1 MLDHVKAMTN
11 VEQATSPTSIR
22 LFGTN
27 GIRGVVG
34 KQVNVDLAY
43 RVGSSV
49 ATLFKD
55 HPVLLGRDGRVS
67 GRMIVEAVASGIL
80 AQGNDVIDHDI
91 ITTPALQYLVR
102 VSNGAAGIIVT
113 ASHNPPEYNGFK
125 VIDTDGVEIPR
136 EKEAVVEDMVQKNHW
151 TLSSQPGRR
160 IKQDRIGIYL
170 DAILRHLE
178 GFDPD
183 LFKRLTVIVDVGNGV
198 SSLTTPILLGRL
210 GCRVV
215 VINGNIDGN
224 FPGRQSEPRPENL
237 NTLSKAVLQE
247 NADLGIA
254 HDGDGDRA
262 IFVDETGAIHWG
274 DRSFALVEDMILAE
288 KPGSKIVTP
297 LNSSM
302 AVKEIADKRKGHVI
316 LTKVGSIYVSRTM
329 LKENAILGG
338 EENGGIFY
346 APHHSVRDGTMAAAL
361 VLRAIVKNGQ
371 SLSKIMSKLPS
382 YHMSK
387 EKVLCGN
394 SGECER
400 AMRRL
405 SEKIKDKVSSTMD
418 GIKVEVDGR
427 GWVLIRPSGTEPLI
441 RIYAEGKTESDV
453 KAIIGKYRPLV
464 VESLNA

>member
-1 MLDHVKAMTN
+1 MAK
-11 VEQATSPTSIR
+11 VEQATSPPTSR

-34 KQVNVDLAY
+34 EEINIDLAY

-49 ATLFKD
+49 ATLFTG
-55 HPVLLGRDGRVS
+55 HPILVGRDGRVS
-67 GRMIVEAVASGIL
+67 GRMIIEAVASGIL
-80 AQGNDVIDHDI
+80 AQGNDVQDHDL

-102 VSNGAAGIIVT
+102 ISDGGAGVIVT

-136 EKEAVVEDMVQKNHW
+136 DKEALVEDMVQRNHW

-160 IKQDRIGIYL
+160 MKQERIGIYL
-170 DAILRHLE
+170 DTVSKHLE
-178 GFDPD
+178 GLGPE
-183 LFKRLTVIVDVGNGV
+183 LFKRLTVVVDVGNGV
-198 SSLTTPILLGRL
+198 SALTTPVLLRRL

-224 FPGRQSEPRPENL
+224 FPGRPPEPRPENL
-237 NTLSKAVLQE
+237 VALSRAVLHE
-247 NADLGIA
+247 HADLGIA

-262 IFVDETGAIHWG
+262 IFVDETGTVHWG
-274 DRSFALVEDMILAE
+274 DRSFALVEDMILSE

-302 AVKEIADKRKGHVI
+302 AVKEIADKRNGHLI

-361 VLRAIVKNGQ
+361 ILRAIVKNDQ
-371 SLSKIMSKLPS
+371 LLSKIMSKLPS

-387 EKVLCGN
+387 EKVLCRN
-394 SGECER
+394 SRECER
-400 AMRRL
+400 AMRQL
-405 SEKIKDKVSSTMD
+405 SEKLKNEVSSTMD

-453 KAIIGKYRPLV
+453 KAIISKYKPLV
-464 VESLNA
+464 VDSLSS

>member
-1 MLDHVKAMTN
+1 MTK
-11 VEQATSPTSIR
+11 VEQAAFPTTSR

-34 KQVNVDLAY
+34 EEINIDLAY
-43 RVGSSV
+43 QVGSSI
-49 ATLFKD
+49 ATLFKG
-55 HPVLLGRDGRVS
+55 HPILLGRDGRVS
-67 GRMIVEAVASGIL
+67 GRMIIEAAASGIL
-80 AQGNDVIDHDI
+80 AQGNDVLDHDI

-102 VSNGAAGIIVT
+102 ISNGAAGIIVT

-160 IKQDRIGIYL
+160 IKQDRIDIYL
-170 DAILRHLE
+170 DAISRHLE
-178 GFDPD
+178 GLDPD
-183 LFKRLTVIVDVGNGV
+183 LFKRLTVVVDVGNGLAY
-198 SSLTTPILLGRL
+198 LTQPVLLQRL
-210 GCRVV
+210 GWRVV
-215 VINGNIDGN
+215 VINGNIDGT

-274 DRSFALVEDMILAE
+274 DRSFALVEDMILSE

-302 AVKEIADKRKGHVI
+302 AIKEIADKRNGHLI

-329 LKENAILGG
+329 LRENAILGG

-346 APHHSVRDGTMAAAL
+346 APHHPVRDGTMAAAL
-361 VLRAIVKNGQ
+361 ILKAMLTNGQ
-371 SLSKIMSKLPS
+371 SLSKIMSRLPS

-387 EKVLCGN
+387 EKVPCKN

-400 AMRRL
+400 AMRQL
-405 SEKIKDKVSSTMD
+405 SEKIKEKVSSTMA
-418 GIKVEVDGR
+418 GVKVEVDGR
-427 GWVLIRPSGTEPLI
+427 G
-441 RIYAEGKTESDV
+441 
-453 KAIIGKYRPLV
+453 
-464 VESLNA
+464 

>member
-1 MLDHVKAMTN
+1 MTK
-11 VEQATSPTSIR
+11 VEQATSPTISR

-34 KQVNVDLAY
+34 EEINIDLAY
-43 RVGSSV
+43 QVGSSI
-49 ATLFKD
+49 ATLFKG
-55 HPVLLGRDGRVS
+55 HPILLGRDGRVS
-67 GRMIVEAVASGIL
+67 GRMIIEAVASGLL
-80 AQGNDVIDHDI
+80 AQGNDVQDHDL

-102 VSNGAAGIIVT
+102 ISNGGAGVIVT

-160 IKQDRIGIYL
+160 IKQDRIDIYL
-170 DAILRHLE
+170 DAISRHLE
-178 GFDPD
+178 GLDPD
-183 LFKRLTVIVDVGNGV
+183 LFKRLTVVVDVGNGV
-198 SSLTTPILLGRL
+198 SALTTPVLLQRL
-210 GCRVV
+210 SCRVV
-215 VINGNIDGN
+215 VINGNIDGT

-274 DRSFALVEDMILAE
+274 DRSFALVEDMILSE
-288 KPGSKIVTP
+288 KPGSRVVTP

-302 AVKEIADKRKGHVI
+302 AVKEIADKRNGHLI

-346 APHHSVRDGTMAAAL
+346 APHHPVRDGTMAAAL
-361 VLRAIVKNGQ
+361 ILKAMLTNGQ
-371 SLSKIMSKLPS
+371 SLSKIMSRLPM

-387 EKVLCGN
+387 EKVACSN
-394 SGECER
+394 SNECER
-400 AMRRL
+400 AMRLL
-405 SEKIKDKVSSTMD
+405 SQNLKDEVSSTMD
-418 GIKVEVDGR
+418 GIKVEVSGR

-441 RIYAEGKTESDV
+441 RIYAEGKTEADV

>member
-1 MLDHVKAMTN
+1 MTKI
-11 VEQATSPTSIR
+11 EQATSPTTSR

-34 KQVNVDLAY
+34 EEINIDLAY

-49 ATLFKD
+49 ATLFKGY
-55 HPVLLGRDGRVS
+55 PILLGRDGRVS
-67 GRMIVEAVASGIL
+67 GRMIIEAVASGIL
-80 AQGNDVIDHDI
+80 AQGNDVQDHDL

-102 VSNGAAGIIVT
+102 ISNGGAGVIVT

-136 EKEAVVEDMVQKNHW
+136 DKEAVVEELVQKNHW
-151 TLSSQPGRR
+151 TLSNQPGRR
-160 IKQDRIGIYL
+160 MKQERIGIYL
-170 DAILRHLE
+170 DSVSKHLE
-178 GFDPD
+178 GLGPG
-183 LFKRLTVIVDVGNGV
+183 LFKRLTVVVDVGNGV
-198 SSLTTPILLGRL
+198 SALTTPVLLRRL

-224 FPGRQSEPRPENL
+224 FPGRLSEPRPENL
-237 NTLSKAVLQE
+237 AALSRAVLHE
-247 NADLGIA
+247 HADLGIA

-262 IFVDETGAIHWG
+262 IFVDETGTVHWG
-274 DRSFALVEDMILAE
+274 DRSFAVVEDMILSE
-288 KPGSKIVTP
+288 EPGSKIVTP

-302 AVKEIADKRKGHVI
+302 AVKEIADKRNGHLI
-316 LTKVGSIYVSRTM
+316 LTKVGSIHVSRTM

-346 APHHSVRDGTMAAAL
+346 APHHSVRDGTMAAVL
-361 VLRAIVKNGQ
+361 ILRAIARNDQ

-387 EKVLCGN
+387 EKVFCRN
-394 SGECER
+394 SRECER
-400 AMRRL
+400 AMRQL
-405 SEKIKDKVSSTMD
+405 SEKLKDEVSSTMD
-418 GIKVEVDGR
+418 GVKVEVDGR

-453 KAIIGKYRPLV
+453 KAIIGKYKPLV
-464 VESLNA
+464 VESLSS

>member
-1 MLDHVKAMTN
+1 MLDHVKVMTN
-11 VEQATSPTSIR
+11 VEEATSPTSIR

-34 KQVNVDLAY
+34 KEVNVDLAY

-49 ATLFKD
+49 ATLFKG

-67 GRMIVEAVASGIL
+67 GRMIIEAAASGIL
-80 AQGNDVIDHDI
+80 AQGNDVLDHDI

-102 VSNGAAGIIVT
+102 ISNGAAGIIVT

-178 GFDPD
+178 AFDPN

-198 SSLTTPILLGRL
+198 SSLTTPVLLQRL

-215 VINGNIDGN
+215 VINGNIDGS
-224 FPGRQSEPRPENL
+224 FPGRHSEPRPENL

-274 DRSFALVEDMILAE
+274 DRSFAVVEDMILTE
-288 KPGSKIVTP
+288 KPDSRIVTP

-302 AVKEIADKRKGHVI
+302 AVKEIADKRNGHLI

-329 LKENAILGG
+329 LRENAILGG

-346 APHHSVRDGTMAAAL
+346 APHHPVRDGTMAAAL
-361 VLRAIVKNGQ
+361 ILKAMLTNGQ
-371 SLSKIMSKLPS
+371 SLSKIMSRLPM

-387 EKVLCGN
+387 EKVVCRN

-400 AMRRL
+400 AMWRL
-405 SEKIKDKVSSTMD
+405 SEKLKEETSSTMD

-453 KAIIGKYRPLV
+453 KAIIAKYKPMV
-464 VESLNA
+464 VESLSS